1 MARSL
6 SSSRAYLAAATSTS
20 SSSISF
26 RRLALR
32 SNSNIPNTPAA
43 DPAAADEPSTDPL
56 VRQFEDAVHRIIVRR
71 AAPDWLPFLP
81 GSSYWVPSAR
91 SSAGSFGI
99 AHLIQNLANP
109 MTHEEAFSVTTVRG
123 WPSSNYFIKG
133 IVREFDISLDLLL
146 HPPYVSRVRVFILC
160 EFLSELRIDLFG
172 DDYEAA
178 FFVSCAMY

>member
-1 MARSL
+1 YPKLANSLSFLLRFFLHKKTPNPPTTSSNLLTPMARSL

-133 IVREFDISLDLLL
+133 MRS
-146 HPPYVSRVRVFILC
+146 
-160 EFLSELRIDLFG
+160 
-172 DDYEAA
+172 
-178 FFVSCAMY
+178 

>member
-123 WPSSNYFIKG
+123 WPSSNYFIKDAKLDPED
-133 IVREFDISLDLLL
+133 VHKNTDELKKDSTSVEVEFEVEVEIGESSS
-146 HPPYVSRVRVFILC
+146 HAPKC
-160 EFLSELRIDLFG
+160 KTEQG
-172 DDYEAA
+172 
-178 FFVSCAMY
+178 